1 MKKDLKR
8 WWEEALFVA
17 CVNGKKELKRWWEE
31 AVRMRRRKEIVLSPE
46 NLADI
51 LIWTFPVLVEFARE
65 PGDMQPR
72 GNI

>member
-1 MKKDLKR
+1 
-8 WWEEALFVA
+8 
-17 CVNGKKELKRWWEE
+17 
-31 AVRMRRRKEIVLSPE
+31 VRMRRRKEIVLSPE